1 MRAAAKYW
9 VGEVASM
16 EYFDY
21 SMESTE
27 NPQSISAI
35 NQIERNHLG
44 LVSNVNEAELWNK
57 EKIGNGRLFN
67 IDDANWLF
75 FYPFAHHLE
84 SASSNVTVKL

>member
-1 MRAAAKYW
+1 MRAATKYW

-21 SMESTE
+21 STGSTE

-35 NQIERNHLG
+35 SQIERNHLG
-44 LVSNVNEAELWNK
+44 LVSNVNEAELWDKNR
-57 EKIGNGRLFN
+57 RLFN

-75 FYPFAHHLE
+75 LYPFAHHLE
-84 SASSNVTVKL
+84 SASSNTTVKL